1 MFWLLFLLFENRM
14 VRSEFNHLDFTEEC
28 FQTSVCVKS
37 QKIFPVVVVN
47 YLAIIRCQNV
57 VEMTERTLR

>member
-1 MFWLLFLLFENRM
+1 M
-14 VRSEFNHLDFTEEC
+14 VRSEFNHLDFIEEC

-57 VEMTERTLR
+57 VETTERTLR